1 MNIFRIERYKFK
13 YEKQWEDFVF
23 NYSINGTFLQSRR
36 FLNYHP
42 KGRFSDS
49 SLIIFDKEN
58 EIVGVIPACEY
69 IENGE
74 LVFDSHKGSTFG
86 GLIISKKYNSIANIL
101 EVIDL
106 LEKFLYENSYNRV
119 LLKNTSQIFSQENVN
134 VNLINY
140 LLYSKGYDT
149 YEEISSV
156 IDLDSYEKE
165 DILSN
170 CNNNKKRQIKKAIKN
185 GLRLSILTNDNELK
199 EYYSI
204 LEENMRK
211 FGKKPVHSYEE
222 LKEFKNFRLRDE
234 IIFMGIFLEDKMI
247 AGAMLFNFN
256 NKVLHA
262 QYISSKQDYL
272 NLFPVQFLYYKIIE
286 YAIKKEY
293 KYVSWGISTLN
304 HGRDLNKRLIEFKT
318 AFGSTFSINKSYFKK
333 LK

>member
-1 MNIFRIERYKFK
+1 MNIFRIERYKFE
-13 YEKQWEDFVF
+13 YEKQWDNFIF
-23 NYSINGTFLQSRR
+23 NDAINGTFLQSRR

-42 KGRFSDS
+42 KERFSDS
-49 SLIIFDKEN
+49 SLIIFDEKN

-69 IENGE
+69 VENGE

-86 GLIISKKYNSIANIL
+86 GVIISKKYNNIASIL

-119 LLKNTSQIFSQENVN
+119 LLKNTSQIFSKENVS
-134 VNLINY
+134 LINY
-140 LLYSKGYDT
+140 LLYSRGYDT
-149 YEEISSV
+149 YEEINSV
-156 IDLDSYEKE
+156 IDLDLYEKE

-170 CNNNKKRQIKKAIKN
+170 CNATKKKQIKKAIKN
-185 GLRLSILTNDNELK
+185 GFRFRALTNDNELK

-204 LEENMRK
+204 LEENIGK

-222 LKEFKNFRLRDE
+222 LKEFKNFRLRDQV
-234 IIFMGIFLEDKMI
+234 IFMGIFLEDKMI

-256 NKVLHA
+256 NKGLHA

-272 NLFPVQFLYYKIIE
+272 KLFPVQFIYYKIIE
-286 YAIKKEY
+286 YAIKEEY

-304 HGRDLNKRLIEFKT
+304 HGRELNKGLLEFKT
-318 AFGSTFSINKSYFKK
+318 AFGSKFDINKSYFKK
-333 LK
+333 LE